1 MHNILLYVNSLVR
14 RGTGPLF
21 PIVFGYK
28 SRDQNRK
35 KRFQKNNKQQEKKN
49 QCAHTHQHLAI
60 LHFFVCCNIKG
71 ISMRGISRNVCTTTQ
86 KPSPSFHCWW
96 TILFY
101 FQFSHTFIFYALFQ
115 YHSFGSQGGGRRF
128 DSANGYCFFWA
139 LVINLLG
146 FWNLLDKKEHTRFM

>member
-1 MHNILLYVNSLVR
+1 M
-14 RGTGPLF
+14 
-21 PIVFGYK
+21 
-28 SRDQNRK
+28 
-35 KRFQKNNKQQEKKN
+35 
-49 QCAHTHQHLAI
+49 
-60 LHFFVCCNIKG
+60 
-71 ISMRGISRNVCTTTQ
+71 CTTTQ

-101 FQFSHTFIFYALFQ
+101 FYFSHTFIFYAPFQ

-146 FWNLLDKKEHTRFM
+146 FWNLLDKKEHTRFMWSTCREPSHLKIILYTSLRNIEASLNNKVSLSKWYLINHDQVWMSSAGTSKYLVMSDICCGFMANYSFLSAGLLWLT